1 MTFSMP
7 GIAICVATAV
17 LAGCGG
23 RAAVM
28 PTQTQIDNRPEVR
41 YPTFLT
47 LPSRNVDFASLD
59 AQRDT
64 SRTIPFY
71 SGSVKSPL
79 DDVVYSYRIAGK
91 DPTKSN
97 TTTNILYKPIVLRV
111 HFPDGVVLD
120 PTKPGCGDTISVE
133 NRVFKGPNFRP
144 VDLTSN
150 GVSLGKVQI
159 TDGFQRAE
167 FWEALKGPRYH
178 TVLKTAGAT
187 VVDVTAPD
195 GSSTRDG
202 PCSGSEHRMG
212 LIDLDA
218 LNGIII
224 SLAEKHAKAN
234 QIALFLTYNVLSTEQ
249 GGCCVGGF
257 HSAFGADGTRVYTI
271 AAYTDSGIFR
281 RPDSA
286 DIYVLNHELGD
297 VLNDPFHESDTKI
310 NLVPPWGGIGQV
322 PKGSCQSNLEA
333 GDPLTGTSFNV
344 LHDGFTYH
352 PQDLAFF
359 SWFYRTKSTGT
370 GGGFSFQ
377 GTLKDTQGLC
387 ISE

>member
-1 MTFSMP
+1 MTLSMRA
-7 GIAICVATAV
+7 IAICFSTAV

-23 RAAVM
+23 RGVVM
-28 PTQTQIDNRPEVR
+28 PTQTQIGNPPEVAD
-41 YPTFLT
+41 PTFLT
-47 LPSRNVDFASLD
+47 LPSRDVDFASLD
-59 AQRDT
+59 AQRDA
-64 SRTIPFY
+64 SRTIRFY

-79 DDVVYSYRIAGK
+79 DDVVYSYRIVGS

-97 TTTNILYKPIVLRV
+97 ATTNIRYKPFLLRV

-133 NRVFKGPNFRP
+133 NRVFDGPSFRP
-144 VDLTSN
+144 VPLTSN

-167 FWEALKGPRYH
+167 FWKILKGTGYH
-178 TVLKTAGAT
+178 TVLKTAGAS

-195 GSSTRDG
+195 DSSTRDG
-202 PCSGSEHRMG
+202 ACAGSEHRVG
-212 LIDLDA
+212 LVDMDA
-218 LNGIII
+218 MNGIII

-234 QIALFLTYNVLSTEQ
+234 QIALFLTYNVLETAQ
-249 GGCCVGGF
+249 GGCCIGGF
-257 HSAFGADGTRVYTI
+257 HSAFGPDGARVYTI
-271 AAYTDSGIFR
+271 AAYTDSGVFR
-281 RPDSA
+281 KPESA

-297 VLNDPFHESDTKI
+297 VLNDPFPESDTKI

-322 PKGSCQSNLEA
+322 SKGRCQNNLEA
-333 GDPLTGTSFNV
+333 GDPLTGTSFDVSEN
-344 LHDGFTYH
+344 GFTYH

-359 SWFYRTKSTGT
+359 SWFYRTKSVGT
-370 GGGFSFQ
+370 GDAFSFN